1 MHPCTC
7 AVKIFVLD
15 IGRRISIF
23 RIGQRM
29 SSRTAPWV
37 KRSRVGYRDC
47 FGLRQGCGGTNR
59 HRGWP
64 RNDNRLFLWVL
75 SLSSQTAPWVKR
87 SRVGY
92 RDCFGLRQGCGETN
106 RHRGWPRND
115 NRLFLWV
122 LSLSSRTDP
131 CVKRSHKLTTETAAS
146 PFPLLHQCSSWR
158 EVESGRWK
166 RTPSS
171 FSILYSAFLP
181 SDLLQLLL
189 FPLGQFEPGVG
200 ELLRL

>member
-1 MHPCTC
+1 MGKDEGGRKKEEPVHPCTC

-47 FGLRQGCGGTNR
+47 FGLRQGCGG
-59 HRGWP
+59 
-64 RNDNRLFLWVL
+64 
-75 SLSSQTAPWVKR
+75 
-87 SRVGY
+87 
-92 RDCFGLRQGCGETN
+92 TN